1 LRKRKRSL
9 EEDLLHT
16 REKLVDVENL
26 VKRHWT
32 KKTSRALLGIVREA
46 AVRTVKLIE
55 RALKKEKKEKKEKK
69 DE

>member
-1 LRKRKRSL
+1 LRKKKSSL
-9 EEDLLHT
+9 EQDLLHT
-16 REKLVDVENL
+16 REKLVDVEKL

-55 RALKKEKKEKKEKK
+55 RALKKGKEEK